1 LFSIIFLQIAAAK
14 DPDTSFFKKLDGF
27 QPCELTELKAGTHT
41 FAVYGNTYFYAQLCL
56 LCLLTVIILHR
67 NWSVKFLLGDNF
79 FKSATYTIEV
89 LCAAPFSEEKE
100 NLRNVEAQILSKR
113 AEISK
118 FESEYRE
125 VCTLISALQSICFSL
140 YHLIEP
146 HVEFL

>member
-1 LFSIIFLQIAAAK
+1 
-14 DPDTSFFKKLDGF
+14 
-27 QPCELTELKAGTHT
+27 LKAGTHT
-41 FAVYGNTYFYAQLCL
+41 FAVYGNTYFYAQWCL
-56 LCLLTVIILHR
+56 LCLLTVIILHI
-67 NWSVKFLLGDNF
+67 NWHLHAVKFLLGDNF

-100 NLRNVEAQILSKR
+100 NLRSVEAQILSKR

>member
-1 LFSIIFLQIAAAK
+1 
-14 DPDTSFFKKLDGF
+14 
-27 QPCELTELKAGTHT
+27 LKAGTHT
-41 FAVYGNTYFYAQLCL
+41 FAVYGNTYFYAQWCYCL
-56 LCLLTVIILHR
+56 LCLLTVIILR
-67 NWSVKFLLGDNF
+67 INWHLHAVKFLLGDNF

-100 NLRNVEAQILSKR
+100 NLRSVEAQILSKR